1 MKSNANGI
9 AGSIADLKAATDGFD
24 NHSPGT
30 NDTIEKRMEHHGHW
44 RLLWPEKAAD
54 KRGRC
59 RFCCNEVV
67 RLCSAGVKPYFHIQ
81 EATYIGIG

>member
-24 NHSPGT
+24 NHSPST

-44 RLLWPEKAAD
+44 RLLWPEKQPI
-54 KRGRC
+54 
-59 RFCCNEVV
+59 N
-67 RLCSAGVKPYFHIQ
+67 AGAVDFV
-81 EATYIGIG
+81 AMR